1 VISSSGTRPR
11 RFSISGWLLTVMAIA
26 LLVALPVFTIL
37 GAFFGD
43 SGEQWAQLASTVL
56 PLYLRNSLWLS
67 LGVSFGVLGIGVCAA
82 WLVTLCRFPG
92 HGIFEW
98 ALLLP
103 LSAPAYVL
111 AYTYTD
117 FLDVTGPL
125 QSWLRLVFDWEVG
138 DYWFPNIRSLGGAI
152 AMLTLVLYPYVY
164 MLARVAFLEQ
174 SKQLIEASRV
184 LGCTPWRSFW
194 TLALPLARPSI
205 VAGLSLVL
213 METLNDFGTVHYF
226 SVDTFTTGIYRVWAG
241 SGDRGAATQLA
252 AVLLAFILGL
262 LFLERRSRGKARY
275 YQVAGQGTNGT
286 YYSLEGLRAIAALIF
301 CLIPVILGFLLP
313 ILLLVLMGV
322 AHFHNTFDRRFWE
335 YANHSFLLSCSA
347 ATIATV
353 IAMTLGYG
361 QRLTQSPWV
370 RAATRL
376 AAMGY
381 AIPGSIIAVGI
392 AIPFGALDGAIN
404 AGTQAIWGFRV
415 GLVFSGTIPA
425 LIYAYLVRF
434 LAVSFG
440 TVEAGLAKVRPSLD
454 EAARS
459 LGRTPTQTLLSV
471 HTPLMWSSVLTAVM
485 LVFVDV
491 MKELPATLMIRP
503 FNFDTLA
510 FRVYRL
516 ASDERLAESSGAAL
530 AIVAVGLLPVIV
542 LSWQMVRS
550 RQSS

>member
-1 VISSSGTRPR
+1 
-11 RFSISGWLLTVMAIA
+11 
-26 LLVALPVFTIL
+26 
-37 GAFFGD
+37 
-43 SGEQWAQLASTVL
+43 
-56 PLYLRNSLWLS
+56 
-67 LGVSFGVLGIGVCAA
+67 
-82 WLVTLCRFPG
+82 
-92 HGIFEW
+92 
-98 ALLLP
+98 
-103 LSAPAYVL
+103 
-111 AYTYTD
+111 
-117 FLDVTGPL
+117 
-125 QSWLRLVFDWEVG
+125 
-138 DYWFPNIRSLGGAI
+138 
-152 AMLTLVLYPYVY
+152 
-164 MLARVAFLEQ
+164 
-174 SKQLIEASRV
+174 
-184 LGCTPWRSFW
+184 
-194 TLALPLARPSI
+194 
-205 VAGLSLVL
+205 
-213 METLNDFGTVHYF
+213 
-226 SVDTFTTGIYRVWAG
+226 
-241 SGDRGAATQLA
+241 
-252 AVLLAFILGL
+252 VLLAFILGL

-381 AIPGSIIAVGI
+381 AIPGSIVAVGI
-392 AIPFGALDGAIN
+392 AIPFGVLDGAIN